1 MTVCLGW
8 AAAGLG
14 ATHPAR
20 NNRASIVLPRV
31 ETKLRQKLRLS
42 AAARGW
48 QPRSQDECSEGAR
61 GARGVGPG
69 RPQRLPPCSAPARSA
84 VSVLSGKEQRT
95 GFWNPLCQLT
105 GAGAGRRL
113 TDWDS

>member
-20 NNRASIVLPRV
+20 NNCASIVLPRV
-31 ETKLRQKLRLS
+31 EIKLGQKLRIS

-48 QPRSQDECSEGAR
+48 QPRSQDDCSKGAR
-61 GARGVGPG
+61 GARGVWPGP
-69 RPQRLPPCSAPARSA
+69 PAEAPALLDSSQECSLCLKWEAAEDWILEPTVSA
-84 VSVLSGKEQRT
+84 HGGWS
-95 GFWNPLCQLT
+95 WAPL
-105 GAGAGRRL
+105 
-113 TDWDS
+113 D

>member
-20 NNRASIVLPRV
+20 NNCASIVLPRV
-31 ETKLRQKLRLS
+31 EIKLGQKLRIS

-48 QPRSQDECSEGAR
+48 QPRSQDDCSKGAR
-61 GARGVGPG
+61 GARGVWLG
-69 RPQRLPPCSAPARSA
+69 RQQRLPPCSTPARSA
-84 VSVLSGKEQRT
+84 VSVLNGKQQRT

-105 GAGAGRRL
+105 GAGAGRHL
-113 TDWDS
+113 TDLDS